1 MPDPTYRQATMDDA
15 AAIAAIGAL
24 VWDEFGERSGLPG
37 RMTDDGVRGRLSEWG
52 AKGAMFVCDAGG
64 GLCGFAAVQPDPSA
78 GSGQAPHP
86 REAVMGVWVAPS
98 ARGKGVG
105 TDLALMATDFARAAG
120 YQKLRGTIPEGNES
134 ALSFFGE
141 IGSLA
146 QMVGQGME
154 YELPL

>member
-1 MPDPTYRQATMDDA
+1 MPDPAYRRATMDDA
-15 AAIAAIGAL
+15 AAIAVVGAQ
-24 VWDEFGERSGLPG
+24 VWDEFGQKSGLPG

-52 AKGAMFVCDAGG
+52 DKGAMFVCDAGD
-64 GLCGFAAVQPDPSA
+64 GLCGFAAVQPDVNHPS
-78 GSGQAPHP
+78 
-86 REAVMGVWVAPS
+86 EAVMGVWVAPS

-105 TDLALMATDFARAAG
+105 TDLALMATDFAREAG
-120 YQKLRGTIPEGNES
+120 YQKLRGTIPEGNEN